1 MADRPTFQRFIGDGK
16 HGRGG
21 RTSALREDRGN
32 YLAPPAL
39 ATAVNTALAVAR
51 PLLITGE
58 PGCGKTSLAYA
69 IADELGLGD
78 VLTYVVRSDSVAR
91 DVLYAFDH
99 LRRLYDVQAQVPTAR
114 DPVNYRTLRALGEAI
129 DSEVQRVVLI
139 DEIDKAPR
147 DLPNDLLTVIDELD
161 YEIPETGEH
170 KQHGVRPIVVITSND
185 EHPLPD
191 AFLRRCVYHHI
202 DFPDDKALQQIVAE
216 RLGAK
221 DRDHD
226 APSPPTVADK
236 LYETAVARFVALR
249 RDHSTELAKQPSTAE
264 LIDWVRVLVH
274 FGVPPDRIKTGPLA
288 ELYPGALLKTREDL
302 RRLTR

>member
-1 MADRPTFQRFIGDGK
+1 MAEPATFQRFIGDGK
-16 HGRGG
+16 HGHGG
-21 RTSALREDRGN
+21 RTSALRKDRGN
-32 YLAPPAL
+32 YLAAPAL
-39 ATAVNTALAVAR
+39 ATAVNTALAAER
-51 PLLITGE
+51 PLLVTGE

-78 VLTYVVRSDSVAR
+78 VLTYVVRSDSSAR

-99 LRRLYDVQAQVPTAR
+99 LRRLYDVQAQVPTAK
-114 DPVNYRTLRALGEAI
+114 DPVHYRKLRALGEAI
-129 DSEVQRVVLI
+129 DSATQRVVLI

-147 DLPNDLLTVIDELD
+147 DFPNDLLTVIDELD

-170 KQHGVRPIVVITSND
+170 KQHSVRPIVVITSND

-202 DFPDDKALQQIVAE
+202 DFPDDPTLLRIVAE

-221 DRDHD
+221 DGERD
-226 APSPPTVADK
+226 APPTLADK
-236 LYETAVARFVALR
+236 LYERAVARFVALR
-249 RDHSTELAKQPSTAE
+249 KDHGTELAKQLSTAE

-274 FGVPPDRIKTGPLA
+274 FDVSAERIKSGPLA
-288 ELYPGALLKTREDL
+288 ELYPGALLKTREDS
-302 RRLTR
+302 RRLTK